1 MKLSEI
7 EVGSNA
13 RIFSIDTSY
22 KYAQRLIEI
31 GFSQGTVVKAV
42 MKGLNRSL
50 TAYSVKNTVIALR
63 SETADKIN
71 VILNLDGSD
80 EQ

>member
-7 EVGSNA
+7 DLNVKA
-13 RIFSIDTSY
+13 RIIAVDKNC

-31 GFSQGTVVKAV
+31 GFSNGTVVQGV
-42 MKGLNRSL
+42 LKGINGKL

-63 SETADKIN
+63 DETAGMIN
-71 VILNLDGSD
+71 VLLISDGSD
-80 EQ
+80 E